1 MPLLMSAGS
10 CIYTEH
16 ISSDQPTHVF
26 KLEKLAWDKW
36 LQLTTECF
44 VSAPVSIH
52 ANSTHL
58 MGEETTEKRN
68 TMTAVSQPIFLEE
81 TLPLG
86 RTEERGHIASYPQH
100 PEVTGW
106 WHSRT
111 ESMGTEDKEAKPWN
125 G

>member
-44 VSAPVSIH
+44 VSAPAFIH
-52 ANSTHL
+52 ANSIHL

-68 TMTAVSQPIFLEE
+68 TRNTTTAVSGFQLHLPPQPIFLEE

-86 RTEERGHIASYPQH
+86 RTEERGHIAS
-100 PEVTGW
+100 
-106 WHSRT
+106 
-111 ESMGTEDKEAKPWN
+111 
-125 G
+125 